1 MAIFI
6 INIPCQAYRF
16 REVVKKQ
23 TAYLYHSNLTS
34 ARYSASSVEKYHYHS
49 DCHRH
54 IRSNLILITGVL
66 AILKYRNHGVP
77 AKVVIIR
84 NKVLVNDLFNFQAKR
99 LPFLLSGM
107 NPFTH
112 LDKGCQ
118 NAHPNRIIKKKNTFQ
133 RINHQGVP

>member
-6 INIPCQAYRF
+6 LNIPCQAYRF
-16 REVVKKQ
+16 REVVKEQ
-23 TAYLYHSNLTS
+23 AAYLYHRNLTS
-34 ARYSASSVEKYHYHS
+34 AGYSASSVEKYHYHS

-54 IRSNLILITGVL
+54 IRGNLILIAGVL

-77 AKVVIIR
+77 AKVAIIR

-112 LDKGCQ
+112 LDKG
-118 NAHPNRIIKKKNTFQ
+118 
-133 RINHQGVP
+133 V

>member
-1 MAIFI
+1 MYKHIAIFVL
-6 INIPCQAYRF
+6 NTPCQAKCLW
-16 REVVKKQ
+16 EVTKEQ
-23 TAYLYHSNLTS
+23 TAYLYHRILTS
-34 ARYSASSVEKYHYHS
+34 AGYSASSVEKYHYHS

-112 LDKGCQ
+112 LDKG
-118 NAHPNRIIKKKNTFQ
+118 
-133 RINHQGVP
+133 V

>member
-1 MAIFI
+1 MSAVFVL
-6 INIPCQAYRF
+6 NAPLRRLSPYGKHLGHGVLHRVH
-16 REVVKKQ
+16 R
-23 TAYLYHSNLTS
+23 NLTS
-34 ARYSASSVEKYHYHS
+34 AGYSASSVEKYHYHS

-77 AKVVIIR
+77 AKVAIIR

-112 LDKGCQ
+112 LDKG
-118 NAHPNRIIKKKNTFQ
+118 
-133 RINHQGVP
+133 V